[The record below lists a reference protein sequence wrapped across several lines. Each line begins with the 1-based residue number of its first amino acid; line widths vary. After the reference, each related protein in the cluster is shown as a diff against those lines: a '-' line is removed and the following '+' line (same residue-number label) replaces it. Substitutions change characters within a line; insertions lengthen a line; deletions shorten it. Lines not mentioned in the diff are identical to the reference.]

1 MVSKLMILFLCF
13 STRRESEN
21 SIFDETGSLKRLI
34 KILIIIFSKNLS
46 GDGVLISFLRGV
58 PPSKVESNT
67 TNKISLLILLQNYR
81 ICFYDHRVLEF
92 WRPTFFTR
100 GNRKSVQSADK
111 RTSLTFSVN
120 KERMLPVLIR
130 FQISDLSE

>member
-34 KILIIIFSKNLS
+34 KILIIIFFQILL

-100 GNRKSVQSADK
+100 GNRKSVQSAAPQTHVS
-111 RTSLTFSVN
+111 RFFVN

-130 FQISDLSE
+130 F

>member
-34 KILIIIFSKNLS
+34 KILIIIFFQILL
-46 GDGVLISFLRGV
+46 GDRVLISFLRGV
-58 PPSKVESNT
+58 PPAKVESNT
-67 TNKISLLILLQNYR
+67 TNKISLLTLLQNYR

-111 RTSLTFSVN
+111 RTSLAFSVN
-120 KERMLPVLIR
+120 KGRMLPVLIR
-130 FQISDLSE
+130 F

>member
-34 KILIIIFSKNLS
+34 KILIIIFFLL

-58 PPSKVESNT
+58 PPAKVESNT
-67 TNKISLLILLQNYR
+67 TNKISLLTLLQNYR

-111 RTSLTFSVN
+111 RTSLAFSVN
-120 KERMLPVLIR
+120 KGGMLPVLIR
-130 FQISDLSE
+130 F

>member
-34 KILIIIFSKNLS
+34 KILIIIFFQILL

-58 PPSKVESNT
+58 PPAKVESNT
-67 TNKISLLILLQNYR
+67 TSKISLLTLLQNYR
-81 ICFYDHRVLEF
+81 IYFYDHRVLEF

-111 RTSLTFSVN
+111 RTSLAFSVN
-120 KERMLPVLIR
+120 KGGMLPVLIR
-130 FQISDLSE
+130 F

>member
-34 KILIIIFSKNLS
+34 KILIIIFSQILL

-58 PPSKVESNT
+58 PPAKVESNT
-67 TNKISLLILLQNYR
+67 TNKISLLTLLQNYR

-111 RTSLTFSVN
+111 RTSLAFLVN

-130 FQISDLSE
+130 F

>member
-34 KILIIIFSKNLS
+34 KILITIFFQILL

-58 PPSKVESNT
+58 PPAKVESNT
-67 TNKISLLILLQNYR
+67 TNKISLLTLLQNYR

-111 RTSLTFSVN
+111 RTSLAFSVN
-120 KERMLPVLIR
+120 KGGMLPVLIR
-130 FQISDLSE
+130 F

>member
-34 KILIIIFSKNLS
+34 KILIIIFFQILL

-58 PPSKVESNT
+58 PPAKMESNI
-67 TNKISLLILLQNYR
+67 TNKISLLTLLQNYR

-100 GNRKSVQSADK
+100 ENRKSVQSADK
-111 RTSLTFSVN
+111 RTSLAFPVN
-120 KERMLPVLIR
+120 KGRMLPVLIR
-130 FQISDLSE
+130 F

>member
-58 PPSKVESNT
+58 PPAKVESNT
-67 TNKISLLILLQNYR
+67 TNKISLLTLLQNYR

-111 RTSLTFSVN
+111 RTSLAFLVN
-120 KERMLPVLIR
+120 KERMLPVLMR
-130 FQISDLSE
+130 F

>member
-34 KILIIIFSKNLS
+34 KILIIIFSQILL

-58 PPSKVESNT
+58 PPAKVESNT
-67 TNKISLLILLQNYR
+67 TNKISLLTLLQNYR

-111 RTSLTFSVN
+111 RTSLAFSVN
-120 KERMLPVLIR
+120 KGGMLPVLIR
-130 FQISDLSE
+130 F

>member
-34 KILIIIFSKNLS
+34 KILIIIFFQILL

-58 PPSKVESNT
+58 PPAKVESNT
-67 TNKISLLILLQNYR
+67 TNKISLLTLLQNYR

-111 RTSLTFSVN
+111 RTSLAFLVN

-130 FQISDLSE
+130 F

>member
-34 KILIIIFSKNLS
+34 KVLIIIFSKILS

-58 PPSKVESNT
+58 PPAKVESNT
-67 TNKISLLILLQNYR
+67 TNKISLLTLL
-81 ICFYDHRVLEF
+81 
-92 WRPTFFTR
+92 
-100 GNRKSVQSADK
+100 
-111 RTSLTFSVN
+111 
-120 KERMLPVLIR
+120 
-130 FQISDLSE
+130 

>member
-34 KILIIIFSKNLS
+34 KILIIIFFQILL

-111 RTSLTFSVN
+111 RTSLAFLVN
-120 KERMLPVLIR
+120 KERMLPVLMR
-130 FQISDLSE
+130 F

>member
-34 KILIIIFSKNLS
+34 KILIIIFFQILL

-58 PPSKVESNT
+58 PPAKVESNT
-67 TNKISLLILLQNYR
+67 TNKISLLTLLQNYR

-92 WRPTFFTR
+92 WRLTFFTR

-111 RTSLTFSVN
+111 RTSLAFSVN
-120 KERMLPVLIR
+120 KGGMLPVLIR
-130 FQISDLSE
+130 F

>member
-58 PPSKVESNT
+58 PPAKVESNT
-67 TNKISLLILLQNYR
+67 TNKISLLTLLQNYR

-111 RTSLTFSVN
+111 RTSLAFSVN
-120 KERMLPVLIR
+120 KGRMLPVLIR
-130 FQISDLSE
+130 F